1 MYLFS
6 VFAFDLIIVYR
17 QGFAFAYTRVQTTFQ
32 YHILGKKRS
41 LHYRSVSRIHFR
53 RHSMR
58 KQFYSL
64 VEFSVI
70 DSWLEYFELVDSC
83 VLWVLRNR
91 QFGSKSLVHY
101 YLDLYKVSMS
111 RVLRVVECLHVS
123 SVAES
128 TVTSLTGSFVV
139 THLQIELT
147 LAGSKL
153 VFRKYSLIFLR
164 PFLVLDAVH
173 YIPDASA

>member
-1 MYLFS
+1 MISHLRIQEYNDVS
-6 VFAFDLIIVYR
+6 ISYPR
-17 QGFAFAYTRVQTTFQ
+17 E
-32 YHILGKKRS
+32 KRS
-41 LHYRSVSRIHFR
+41 LHYRNVSRIYFR

-83 VLWVLRNR
+83 VLWVLRNP
-91 QFGSKSLVHY
+91 QFSRRSLVYY
-101 YLDLYKVSMS
+101 YLDLDKVSMS

-139 THLQIELT
+139 THLQIELA

-153 VFRKYSLIFLR
+153 VFREYSLIF
-164 PFLVLDAVH
+164 FSH
-173 YIPDASA
+173 FWS

>member
-1 MYLFS
+1 MCDYNVACS
-6 VFAFDLIIVYR
+6 VFKCLFLTNSYGLSTGFRIYVYKS
-17 QGFAFAYTRVQTTFQ
+17 TTTFQ

-70 DSWLEYFELVDSC
+70 DSWLEYLELVDSC
-83 VLWVLRNR
+83 VFWVLRNR
-91 QFGSKSLVHY
+91 QFGSRSLVYY

-128 TVTSLTGSFVV
+128 TVTSLTGTFVV
-139 THLQIELT
+139 THL
-147 LAGSKL
+147 
-153 VFRKYSLIFLR
+153 
-164 PFLVLDAVH
+164 
-173 YIPDASA
+173 